1 MRFIS
6 HAISR
11 PMRKFMGFPELS
23 FYIRKGGKLN
33 KINNLDIFLNELVSA
48 LKNFIN
54 FKVFEITILNFLGFN
69 IYLHVAIHFTRTAL
83 ITGLLLTPPAHS
95 AASHLFL
102 PVNLQLNYLK

>member
-1 MRFIS
+1 
-6 HAISR
+6 
-11 PMRKFMGFPELS
+11 MRKFMGFPELS
-23 FYIRKGGKLN
+23 FNVRKGGKMN
-33 KINNLDIFLNELVSA
+33 KINNLGILLNELVSA

-95 AASHLFL
+95 AVSHLFL
-102 PVNLQLNYLK
+102 TVNLQLNHLI